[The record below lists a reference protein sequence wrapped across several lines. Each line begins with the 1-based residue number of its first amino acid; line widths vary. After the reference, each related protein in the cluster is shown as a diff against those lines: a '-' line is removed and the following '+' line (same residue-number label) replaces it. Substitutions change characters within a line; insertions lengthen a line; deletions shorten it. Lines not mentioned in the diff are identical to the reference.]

1 MKLFAHRGLSADA
14 PENTMAAF
22 RAAYQAGFT
31 WIETDVDITAD
42 GTLPLCHDATL
53 ERTTTGH
60 GRVDELRA
68 TDLETLDAGSWFS
81 PGFAGEKIPT
91 LAQLVDYALETGMGI
106 NIEMK
111 PCAQGGEQA
120 RALVRAVAQQARRLG
135 PERALVS
142 SFSHLQLAEFARHA
156 PEIPRGALFERA
168 SFGPDWRTVLDLT
181 DARYLHVSDDA
192 VTAAVV
198 AQARAAGRDVHVY
211 TVNNPER
218 ARQLE
223 RWGVAGIFTDGFV
236 RP

>member
-42 GTLPLCHDATL
+42 GTLPLVHDATL

-91 LAQLVDYALETGMGI
+91 LAQLVDFALETGMGI

-111 PCAQGGEQA
+111 PSAQGGEQA
-120 RALVRAVAQQARRLG
+120 RALIRAVAQQARRLG
-135 PERALVS
+135 SERALVS
-142 SFSHLQLAEFARHA
+142 SFSHLQLAEFARQV

-168 SFGPDWRTVLDLT
+168 TFGPDWRTVLDLT
-181 DARYLHVSDDA
+181 DARYLHLSNDA

>member
-68 TDLETLDAGSWFS
+68 QDLETLDAGSWFS

-91 LAQLVDYALETGMGI
+91 LGQLVDFALETGMGI

-142 SFSHLQLAEFARHA
+142 SFSHLQLAPLAGYYPSVYVGA
-156 PEIPRGALFERA
+156 PWWFIDE
-168 SFGPDWRTVLDLT
+168 PD
-181 DARYLHVSDDA
+181 A
-192 VTAAVV
+192 
-198 AQARAAGRDVHVY
+198 
-211 TVNNPER
+211 
-218 ARQLE
+218 
-223 RWGVAGIFTDGFV
+223 
-236 RP
+236 